1 MLMKKSIL
9 LILFAMVFSFIITSC
24 STQDDV
30 ISEMEQTELESP
42 ATDGD
47 DNDEVPPGSSGN

>member
-1 MLMKKSIL
+1 MLMKKSI
-9 LILFAMVFSFIITSC
+9 LILFAMVFSFIISSC

-47 DNDEVPPGSSGN
+47 DNDEVPPGSSGS